1 MTEYANYI
9 GNKISNITEIKEEF
23 DNFNHLIQL
32 NHTQVFSINLRGWF
46 YFNLITG
53 DNYVISEYGIAK
65 FTKSG
70 MDWAINEEST
80 VLKFMKVNRKVS
92 ENYIDKPSNTKLN
105 NNIRE
110 KLGF

>member
-9 GNKISNITEIKEEF
+9 GKKINNITEVKEEF
-23 DNFNHLIQL
+23 DNFNHIIQL
-32 NHTQVFSINLRGWF
+32 NHAQVFSVSLRGWF
-46 YFNLITG
+46 YFNIITG

-70 MDWAINEEST
+70 MDWAINEES
-80 VLKFMKVNRKVS
+80 VIEKFMRINRKVS
-92 ENYIDKPSNTKLN
+92 EDYINKQNTKLN

-110 KLGF
+110 KLGL

>member
-9 GNKISNITEIKEEF
+9 GNKINNITEVKEEF

-32 NHTQVFSINLRGWF
+32 NHTQVFSVSLRGWF

-65 FTKSG
+65 FTKAG
-70 MDWAINEEST
+70 MDWAINEES
-80 VLKFMKVNRKVS
+80 VVAKFIRINRKVS
-92 ENYIDKPSNTKLN
+92 EDYMDKQNTKPN

-110 KLGF
+110 KLGL